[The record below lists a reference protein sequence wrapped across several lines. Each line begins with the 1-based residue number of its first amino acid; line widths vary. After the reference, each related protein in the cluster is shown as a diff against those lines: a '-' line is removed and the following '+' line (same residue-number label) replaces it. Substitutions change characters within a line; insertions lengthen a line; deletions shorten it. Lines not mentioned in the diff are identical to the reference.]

1 MLIRRAH
8 CLLIAALGVVACA
21 PVPDAP
27 PDAPP
32 DGQLE
37 PPLWIGFLR
46 RDFHLVPV
54 ARHDAGRSASADGEG
69 WDEPWPEPFR
79 PADFRIDR
87 ERGTPEVSGGSLR
100 HDWSRTTEA
109 PGDWY
114 FHVRGLGISRLA
126 TSHLSLMRIEC
137 FWAWSLPIEETPRL
151 EEAFRRAATRRDAPV
166 AVVFSRVPDAIV
178 DESEIPALD
187 AIRRELNLIDRP
199 EPGRPLDDDAATF
212 RWLGF
217 YGFGDLLLGLVHERG
232 YEYQAF
238 RVVRIDDDRGRIV
251 ADVRF
256 SGC

>member
-1 MLIRRAH
+1 MLIRRPH
-8 CLLIAALGVVACA
+8 GLLIAALGAAACA

-32 DGQLE
+32 VRQPE
-37 PPLWIGFLR
+37 SPLWIGFLR
-46 RDFHLVPV
+46 RDSHLVPV
-54 ARHDAGRSASADGEG
+54 ARHDAGRPASTDGER

-79 PADFRIDR
+79 PADLRIDR
-87 ERGTPEVSGGSLR
+87 DRGMPEVSGGSLR

-109 PGDWY
+109 PVDWY
-114 FHVRGLGISRLA
+114 FHVRGQGISRLA
-126 TSHLSLMRIEC
+126 TRHLSLMRIGC
-137 FWAWSLPIEETPRL
+137 FWAWSLPVEETPGL
-151 EEAFRRAATRRDAPV
+151 EETLRRAGIRRDAPV
-166 AVVFSRVPDAIV
+166 AAVFSRPPDAVV

-199 EPGRPLDDDAATF
+199 EAGRPPDDDAATF

-238 RVVRIDDDRGRIV
+238 QIVRIEDDRGQVV